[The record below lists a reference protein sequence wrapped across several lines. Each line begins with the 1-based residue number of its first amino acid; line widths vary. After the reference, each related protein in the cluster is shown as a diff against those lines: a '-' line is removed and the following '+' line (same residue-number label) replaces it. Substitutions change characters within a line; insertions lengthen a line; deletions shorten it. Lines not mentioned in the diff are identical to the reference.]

1 MCGTIA
7 GCKVTHFFPLNTSYI
22 QLLPLISFSIPKNL
36 CTFAAQ
42 NAKTNEMKVVFKIQQ
57 YGRTEL
63 AQIYFP
69 DINPDSAWK
78 KLKHW
83 IDINHDL
90 TETLHTLG
98 YTGCCRSFT
107 PAQVEA
113 IVHFLGEP

>member
-1 MCGTIA
+1 
-7 GCKVTHFFPLNTSYI
+7 
-22 QLLPLISFSIPKNL
+22 
-36 CTFAAQ
+36 
-42 NAKTNEMKVVFKIQQ
+42 MKVVFKIQQ

-69 DINPDSAWK
+69 DITPDSAWK

-83 IDINHDL
+83 IDINHPL
-90 TETLHTLG
+90 TEALRALG
-98 YTGCCRSFT
+98 YSSHCRTFT